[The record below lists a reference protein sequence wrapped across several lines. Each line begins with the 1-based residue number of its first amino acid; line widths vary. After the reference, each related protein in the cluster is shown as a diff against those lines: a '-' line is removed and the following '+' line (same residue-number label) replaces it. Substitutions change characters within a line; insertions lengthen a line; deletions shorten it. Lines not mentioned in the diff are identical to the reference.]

1 MLTKDGGHTMK
12 KLLALLLSAAL
23 LCGTALPALA
33 EAGDADARLTQVTQS
48 VKSTLDLDTTAYT
61 SFQGSCQEDALAP
74 VWSLVWSGDTG
85 SLNIDA
91 LEDGTIFY
99 YSRSVYVEEPEP
111 LVSGNLPAFP
121 AVDNDAATAAARA
134 FVDKVL
140 DKSTESAELELTRSP
155 DLSGGDYRFAADIL
169 LNGLPSPLSLSLTV
183 GAEDMEVTRFSRDVL
198 ANSCLGDIPPAT
210 PNATQAQASTLLRD
224 TLNLRLEYV
233 LSEDDPTHAI
243 LRYLPEYGHDFYV
256 DADTGELID
265 LTELESGMFKNGLGA
280 GAAADSTAEA
290 PSAAPEEDAALTEAE
305 QAGIQKLEGV
315 QSKEALDAGLK
326 AVKEYGLAA
335 YELVSASYTL
345 WEGEDGEEDQVT
357 CTLQYS
363 RSAEDGVWRR
373 TFTVDAKTGVVEN
386 FYSRGPWNKERQP
399 ALTAEEAKAKA
410 EAFLET
416 YYPEHYG
423 HLALY
428 DSSVDSVA
436 EGSPFYSFRFARQEN
451 GFFFP
456 DHYYSV
462 GIDSTDGSVSSLSF
476 TYAEDVTFDD
486 PAGIIDAEAAL
497 DAWLGTYDVTLGY
510 LYVPEPLAAGDAAQD
525 KLIQL
530 GFQSFYRLK
539 LGYTLEREGSYLGID
554 AKTGAPVERQ
564 YSQTEGLAYTDLEGH
579 WACNTVETLAG
590 YGVGYDADTFG
601 PDQALTQWDLVSLL
615 YSLDYWAVD
624 PTSQDQDLRNEV
636 YAAAYR
642 AGTLTK
648 EERDDDALLT
658 RASVIKM
665 LLDRAG
671 YGKVAGLEGIFTCA
685 YADPETIPEG
695 ELGYAALAQGL
706 SLVEGT
712 YAGTRTATRAE
723 AAVLLFRL
731 MEG

>member
-1 MLTKDGGHTMK
+1 MK
-12 KLLALLLSAAL
+12 KLLALLLSTAL

-85 SLNIDA
+85 ALNIDV

-99 YSRSVYVEEPEP
+99 YSRSVYAEEPEP
-111 LVSGNLPAFP
+111 LTGGSLPSFP
-121 AVDNDAATAAARA
+121 SVDNDAATAAAQT

-140 DKSTESAELELTRSP
+140 NENVESAELELTRSP
-155 DLSGGDYRFAADIL
+155 DLSGGDYRFTADIL

-183 GAEDMEVTRFSRDVL
+183 GAEDMEVIRFSRDVL

-210 PNATQAQASTLLRD
+210 SSTTQTQAAALLRD
-224 TLNLRLEYV
+224 TLDLRLEYI
-233 LSEDDPTHAI
+233 LSEDDPTLAI

-256 DADTGELID
+256 DAATGKLID
-265 LTELESGMFKNGLGA
+265 LTELENGMFQNGLGA

-315 QSKEALDAGLK
+315 QSKEALDTRLK

-363 RSAEDGVWRR
+363 RSAEDGVWSR
-373 TFTVDAKTGVVEN
+373 TFTVDAKTGVVSN
-386 FYSRGPWNKERQP
+386 IYSRGPRNEDRQP
-399 ALTAEEAKAKA
+399 TITAEEAQGRA
-410 EAFLET
+410 EAFLEN

-428 DSSVDSVA
+428 DSSTDSVA
-436 EGSPFYSFRFARQEN
+436 EGAPFYSFRFARQEN
-451 GFFFP
+451 GYFFP
-456 DHYYSV
+456 DHYYTV
-462 GIDSTDGSVSSLSF
+462 GIDSTDGSMSSLSF
-476 TYAEDVTFDD
+476 TYAEDVTFDGPD
-486 PAGIIDAEAAL
+486 GIIDAEAAL

-510 LYVPEPLAAGDAAQD
+510 LYVPEPLAVGDAAQD
-525 KLIQL
+525 KLLQL
-530 GFQSFYRLK
+530 GFQSFYHLK

-554 AKTGAPVERQ
+554 AKTGAPVEQQ
-564 YSQTEGLAYTDLEGH
+564 YSQTEGLSYTDLEDH
-579 WACNTVETLAG
+579 WAQTTVEALAS

-624 PTSQDQDLRNEV
+624 PASQDRDLRNEV

-642 AGTLTK
+642 TGTLTK
-648 EERDDDALLT
+648 EERNDDVLLT
-658 RASVIKM
+658 RAGVIKM
-665 LLDRAG
+665 LLDRAD

-695 ELGYAALAQGL
+695 GLGYAALAQGL
-706 SLVEGT
+706 GLVEGT

-731 MEG
+731 MES